1 MPNRFGRFMQCADWQ
16 CAGWPSEPPNPRPCA
31 PQRLYGGGG
40 KPPGGFLADGHTLP
54 SRTAGAAHGLLDSV
68 GLDQHPRAAA
78 LAQAVAAGILT
89 RRANDLCKQRTPGQS
104 KRYSAHPQPRDP
116 GATIMLT
123 PHVLQCVSPTASG
136 QSAEQ
141 GSKARQGPHGG
152 HRDSKITESHRMNFM
167 PLRAK
172 RCVLFLGGMNLR
184 DLRAEPCFLLV
195 HPIALPTGCA
205 MSGSSSPR
213 WGLVFCR

>member
-1 MPNRFGRFMQCADWQ
+1 MVRMTWRMPNRFGRFMQCADWQ

-54 SRTAGAAHGLLDSV
+54 SCTARAAHGLLDSV
-68 GLDQHPRAAA
+68 GLDQHSRAAA
-78 LAQAVAAGILT
+78 LAQAVAAGIFT

-104 KRYSAHPQPRDP
+104 KRYSAHPRPHDP

-152 HRDSKITESHRMNFM
+152 HRE
-167 PLRAK
+167 LAK
-172 RCVLFLGGMNLR
+172 
-184 DLRAEPCFLLV
+184 
-195 HPIALPTGCA
+195 
-205 MSGSSSPR
+205 SPR
-213 WGLVFCR
+213 ATEGNSCRFARSGAFYFLVA